1 MVSIAMET
9 SVTSVGLSHAL
20 LGLLLDHPMHPY
32 EMHQHLLQA
41 EALGLVWHLKQG
53 HVYALLTKLEDA
65 GYLEST
71 TELQGTRPPR
81 KVLRL
86 TDAGRDAF
94 AMWVSTPVQ
103 HGRDFR
109 VEFLAKLF
117 FASQQGSPAVTSLIA
132 RQRAACSNW
141 ISALSQELEA
151 LGVERRYDRLV
162 LQFRVSQLGAIQA
175 WLDDC
180 EQALSTSAE
189 ENIQT

>member
-1 MVSIAMET
+1 MVSIVMET
-9 SVTSVGLSHAL
+9 PVSSLGLSHAL

-32 EMHQHLLQA
+32 EMHQQLLQA

-53 HVYALLTKLEDA
+53 HVYAMLAKLEDA

-71 TELQGTRPPR
+71 TEPQGTRPPR

-94 AMWVSTPVQ
+94 STWVSTPVQ

-117 FASQQGSPAVTSLIA
+117 FASQQGSPAVTALIE
-132 RQRAACSNW
+132 RQRSACSGW
-141 ISALSQELEA
+141 ISALSQELDA
-151 LGVERRYDRLV
+151 LNPTRRFDRLV
-162 LQFRVSQLGAIQA
+162 LQFRLSQLEAIQA

-180 EQALSTSAE
+180 EQALSTSAQE
-189 ENIQT
+189 STQT